1 MSDTDPQAPDNVEDA
16 VDETA
21 AETSNEATTIVRPE
35 GFPQAGDPQV
45 ARLLE
50 AILFAAAEPLDEA
63 TIAARLPDGA
73 DVAALIGEVAE
84 IYANRG
90 VNLVEAGGK
99 WFFRTAEDLAP
110 MMRVYSQQ
118 ARKLSRAAIETLAI
132 CAYHQPITR
141 AEMEEIRG
149 VGLSKGTIDMLF
161 EQGWIMPRGRR
172 QTPGKPVTW
181 GTTEKFLVDFGLT
194 SLEALPGVDE
204 LKAAGLLDK
213 RPAIQITDA
222 ALPLENDEPMQG
234 ESGEGN
240 PLAEDDRLMVDAAA
254 DFDNGAPNL
263 PRAEQNS
270 GDDAEDEDDDG
281 GDDESDEDEE
291 DEDFDDE
298 DSDDDESDDDESDDD
313 ESDDDESDD
322 DESDDDESDDDES
335 DDDES
340 DDDEDDDFDDD
351 DDDGDEDDDDDDD
364 EDKDKRRDA

>member
-21 AETSNEATTIVRPE
+21 AETTSAEATTIVRPE

-73 DVAALIGEVAE
+73 DVPALIAEVAE

-254 DFDNGAPNL
+254 DFDNGAPAMA
-263 PRAEQNS
+263 RAEQNS
-270 GDDAEDEDDDG
+270 GGDAEDEDEG
-281 GDDESDEDEE
+281 GDDEDDE

-298 DSDDDESDDDESDDD
+298 SDDEDSEDEDSDDEDSDDDDEDD
-313 ESDDDESDD
+313 
-322 DESDDDESDDDES
+322 S

-340 DDDEDDDFDDD
+340 DDDEDDDDFDDDDGDED
-351 DDDGDEDDDDDDD
+351 DDDGDEDDDDDD
-364 EDKDKRRDA
+364 KGKRRDA

>member
-1 MSDTDPQAPDNVEDA
+1 MPNSPPPNSPSANKKTSPMSDTDPQAPEQVEA
-16 VDETA
+16 SVEETAEAAAAESGSDETV
-21 AETSNEATTIVRPE
+21 IVRPE

-73 DVAALIGEVAE
+73 DVAALIAEVAE

-110 MMRVYSQQ
+110 MMRVYAQQ

-254 DFDNGAPNL
+254 DFDNGAPNP
-263 PRAEQNS
+263 PRAEENS
-270 GDDAEDEDDDG
+270 GDDAEDEEGDDDA
-281 GDDESDEDEE
+281 DE

-298 DSDDDESDDDESDDD
+298 DSDDDDDESDDD
-313 ESDDDESDD
+313 DSDDDD
-322 DESDDDESDDDES
+322 
-335 DDDES
+335 S
-340 DDDEDDDFDDD
+340 DDDEDDEDDDDFDD

-364 EDKDKRRDA
+364 DDDDKGKRHDA